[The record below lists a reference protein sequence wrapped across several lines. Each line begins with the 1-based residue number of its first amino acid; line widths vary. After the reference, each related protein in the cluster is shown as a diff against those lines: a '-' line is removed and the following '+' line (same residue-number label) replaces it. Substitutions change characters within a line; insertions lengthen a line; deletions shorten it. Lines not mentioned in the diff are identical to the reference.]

1 MKIQF
6 VASLAKNGGAIN
18 NKNRMCDSRDEM
30 FNCKVSVENK
40 GNKNRIII
48 KHGLLTDKYCHWKVK
63 QQAAGHNRNANSE
76 GNGEQKRASSS
87 RFSLRQETIDCRCC
101 VPSEARC

>member
-30 FNCKVSVENK
+30 LNCKVSVENK
-40 GNKNRIII
+40 GNKHRIFI

-63 QQAAGHNRNANSE
+63 QQANSE
-76 GNGEQKRASSS
+76 GNGDDRSAQVALDS
-87 RFSLRQETIDCRCC
+87 
-101 VPSEARC
+101 A